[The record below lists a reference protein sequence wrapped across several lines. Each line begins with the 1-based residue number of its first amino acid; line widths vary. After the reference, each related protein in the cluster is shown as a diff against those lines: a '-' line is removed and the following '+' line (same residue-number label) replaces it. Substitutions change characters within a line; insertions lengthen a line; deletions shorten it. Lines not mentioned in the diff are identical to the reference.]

1 MPNKLMGLQALRWIR
16 AALVVLPIG
25 FVAYLMDLVWK
36 TGWAASLEN
45 LFPFQGL
52 GTVHLLGYSLRPSA
66 PNSSTWLT
74 HTDCACCR
82 EYYRVNPQERKLRSK
97 MLQLRCACA
106 PDGSNRPLLKLR

>member
-52 GTVHLLGYSLRPSA
+52 GTV
-66 PNSSTWLT
+66 T